1 MFSENDMMKLLDFF
15 FFFFFF
21 ENIFVLFS
29 IRVLQQ
35 TFGIHLTTISAT
47 LLSDLFLYSD
57 EADVMQ
63 VVLKK
68 NDKNQIY
75 IHIFSHCELS
85 IHM

>member
-1 MFSENDMMKLLDFF
+1 MFSENDMMKLLD
-15 FFFFFF
+15 FFF

>member
-1 MFSENDMMKLLDFF
+1 MLDFF
-15 FFFFFF
+15 LIFFFF

-35 TFGIHLTTISAT
+35 TFGFHLTTISAI

-68 NDKNQIY
+68 NDKIKYKN
-75 IHIFSHCELS
+75 IFSHCELS